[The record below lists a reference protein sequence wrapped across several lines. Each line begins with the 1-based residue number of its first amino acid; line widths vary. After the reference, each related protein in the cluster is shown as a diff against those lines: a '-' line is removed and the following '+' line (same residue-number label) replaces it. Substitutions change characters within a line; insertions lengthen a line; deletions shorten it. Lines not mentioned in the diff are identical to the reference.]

1 MPFISHNLSANNEMQ
16 LSSRANVFSNDN
28 DLGILPSVDGL
39 QPRLGC
45 QPGSLQVYSGGQQV
59 CPLNTDH

>member
-1 MPFISHNLSANNEMQ
+1 MQ

-28 DLGILPSVDGL
+28 DLGILPQVDGL